1 MPPKFTPTPESSEP
15 KRFTVGMRVGKA
27 ARERLEKAAA
37 KSGRSLSQEAE
48 LRLERSFD
56 QQANALDALTLKYG
70 DRFAKILIAAAD
82 AGQYAG
88 RGYGAMVAKD
98 RGDGIENWTEYP
110 TAYQRAVETM
120 AEVFKTT
127 RPPGGQ
133 KELPATDW
141 KSPSDIA
148 AAIVTQHHLVIAKIR
163 TIQGDAA
170 DMQEINQRIKEMQSQ
185 LDEMKKSVEVM
196 SAGHIRRRGE
206 KSWELKFDTGIDASG
221 KRQIR
226 YHSFKGTKREAQAE
240 LTRLVASTNAGTYVD
255 PDNTTLG
262 EFLTRWERDWAQG
275 NVSAKT
281 SERWRQLI
289 AFQVI
294 PRVGQL
300 PIQRVKAA
308 HLQEL
313 YGALLKAGSADGKP
327 LAPRTVGHVH
337 RMLRRA
343 FGHAVTWGILAT
355 NPVAVVS
362 APRVPDS
369 EIEIVSDA
377 EIRRVLDHLRRRDR
391 QLHTI
396 AFLALGTGMRR
407 GELLALRWR
416 DVGDDKIKVE
426 RSLEQTRAGLRFK
439 SPKTKRSR
447 RLRKYPTRGV
457 GGTSRL

>member
-1 MPPKFTPTPESSEP
+1 MT
-15 KRFTVGMRVGKA
+15 
-27 ARERLEKAAA
+27 
-37 KSGRSLSQEAE
+37 
-48 LRLERSFD
+48 
-56 QQANALDALTLKYG
+56 
-70 DRFAKILIAAAD
+70 
-82 AGQYAG
+82 
-88 RGYGAMVAKD
+88 
-98 RGDGIENWTEYP
+98 
-110 TAYQRAVETM
+110 
-120 AEVFKTT
+120 
-127 RPPGGQ
+127 
-133 KELPATDW
+133 
-141 KSPSDIA
+141 
-148 AAIVTQHHLVIAKIR
+148 
-163 TIQGDAA
+163 
-170 DMQEINQRIKEMQSQ
+170 
-185 LDEMKKSVEVM
+185 
-196 SAGHIRRRGE
+196 GHIRRRGE
-206 KSWELKFDTGIDASG
+206 RSWELKFDTGIDASG

-226 YHSFKGTKREAQAE
+226 YHSIKGTKREAQAE
-240 LTRLVASTNAGTYVD
+240 LTRLLASANTGTYVD
-255 PDNTTLG
+255 PDKTTVG
-262 EFLTRWERDWAQG
+262 EFLTRWERDWATG

-281 SERWRQLI
+281 AERWRQLI
-289 AFQVI
+289 TFQVI

-313 YGALLKAGSADGKP
+313 YGALLKAGSADGRP

-377 EIRRVLDHLRRRDR
+377 EIRRVLDHLRDRDR
-391 QLHTI
+391 LLHAI

-416 DVGDDKIKVE
+416 DIGEDKIRVE

-447 RLRKYPTRGV
+447 RSVSIPPEVSAELRAYKMAQHEYRLSIGV
-457 GGTSRL
+457 GRLSPQDLVFTRPDGSPYRPDDLTRAWLLATKATGRPINLHALRHTHVSNLIAEGVDILTISRRVGHSNATTTLNVYGHLVADSDDRAAQAVSAMFARALGGNPVVTDR

>member
-1 MPPKFTPTPESSEP
+1 
-15 KRFTVGMRVGKA
+15 
-27 ARERLEKAAA
+27 
-37 KSGRSLSQEAE
+37 
-48 LRLERSFD
+48 
-56 QQANALDALTLKYG
+56 
-70 DRFAKILIAAAD
+70 
-82 AGQYAG
+82 
-88 RGYGAMVAKD
+88 
-98 RGDGIENWTEYP
+98 
-110 TAYQRAVETM
+110 
-120 AEVFKTT
+120 
-127 RPPGGQ
+127 
-133 KELPATDW
+133 
-141 KSPSDIA
+141 
-148 AAIVTQHHLVIAKIR
+148 
-163 TIQGDAA
+163 
-170 DMQEINQRIKEMQSQ
+170 
-185 LDEMKKSVEVM
+185 M

-226 YHSFKGTKREAQAE
+226 YHSFKGTKRQAQAE
-240 LTRLVASTNAGTYVD
+240 LTRLIASTNTGTYVD
-255 PDNTTLG
+255 PDSTTLG

-289 AFQVI
+289 TFQVT
-294 PRVGQL
+294 PRIGQL

-377 EIRRVLDHLRRRDR
+377 EIRRVLDHLRDRDH

-416 DVGDDKIKVE
+416 DIGGDKIKVE

-447 RLRKYPTRGV
+447 RSVSIPSEVSAELRAYKMAQLEYRLSIGAGRLSPEDLVFTRPDGSPYRPDDLTRTWLLATRAIGRPINLHALRHTHVSNLIAEGIDILTISRRV
-457 GGTSRL
+457 GHSNATTTLNVYGHLVADSDDRAAQAVSAMFARAFGGNPVVTDR